1 MQADLG
7 KDRLDVLMVSVDRS
21 YGDLPKAR
29 EKAVRIFEKQKV
41 AWSSSFDPDGWAG
54 VSRTLN
60 GSGYGLILVG
70 PDGIVRGVGIR
81 QAEAKKLLAGIFP
94 GGK

>member
-1 MQADLG
+1 MQVDLG

-21 YGDLPKAR
+21 YGDLAKAR

-41 AWSSSFDPDGWAG
+41 TWSSSFDPDGWAG

-60 GSGYGLILVG
+60 GAGYGLILVG

-81 QAEAKKLLAGIFP
+81 QAEAKKLLEGIFP
-94 GGK
+94 EGK